1 MNLSRPKR
9 GKLAS
14 TARFFCKKSYMPI
27 DPKNI
32 IIKAGKRKNS
42 EKYIVAIKKTKLNNQ
57 TYNNTEKRPQIS
69 PISIFPSPE
78 KNAPIFTSSVILGK
92 LNTETI
98 YRLDDTTS
106 FPNIF

>member
-14 TARFFCKKSYMPI
+14 TARFFCKKSNMPI

-32 IIKAGKRKNS
+32 IIRAGKRKNS

-69 PISIFPSPE
+69 PISIFPSPG
-78 KNAPIFTSSVILGK
+78 KHAPIFYFVCNCGQIK
-92 LNTETI
+92 H
-98 YRLDDTTS
+98 RDDL
-106 FPNIF
+106 PIGRCNIIS

>member
-1 MNLSRPKR
+1 
-9 GKLAS
+9 
-14 TARFFCKKSYMPI
+14 MPI

-32 IIKAGKRKNS
+32 IIRAGKRKNS
-42 EKYIVAIKKTKLNNQ
+42 EKYIVAIKKIKLNNQ

-69 PISIFPSPE
+69 PISISPPQE
-78 KNAPIFTSSVILGK
+78 NMRQYFTSSVIVGK

-98 YRLDDTTS
+98 YRLDYATS